1 MSYVRQFALR
11 YLGSRKRSFVSL
23 GTSFAT
29 VGVALGVAALCLAV
43 SVSGGFQS
51 QFRDKILGV
60 NAHVLVLKYSID
72 FREYR
77 DVMKRVE
84 AIPGVV
90 AAAPFVINP
99 TMVSHGGHTA
109 TGVLLKGIDPTRSGR
124 VLDLPRTIVDGSLED
139 LRHEGARPPKATPR
153 LELGNGS
160 GNGGSDGSP
169 SARRGGLLEAME
181 AAVSGR
187 GAKAG
192 SPLAPPDLAAVDPAR
207 PVDATPRGGFAST
220 LPDDDVLPPEL
231 DADPCAGDGVLKLP
245 SIAIGRALARQLDA
259 RVGSCLLV
267 TSPTIGLSIGGVAK
281 PPVAKRFRVI
291 ALFEAGFD
299 QYDSK
304 LAYADLY
311 EAQAFYEYGD
321 SVTGIETRVDDIDRS
336 KEVVKAIELDLQDGV
351 YHVLDWMDLNRGLFT
366 ALVVQRIGV
375 TVVLG
380 LILVV
385 AAFTV
390 VATLVMIVLEKQ
402 KEIALLKAIGA
413 PERDI
418 VRIFLWQGL
427 AIGTVG
433 TALGL
438 VLGALGCAALLHLP
452 IDLDAK
458 VYFISQLPVRVRAG
472 EWAAIAAFS
481 LLLSTLAALVP
492 ARHAARAVP
501 AEGLRPRG

>member
-23 GTSFAT
+23 GTTFAT
-29 VGVALGVAALCLAV
+29 LGVALGVAALCLAV
-43 SVSGGFQS
+43 SVSGGFQG

-84 AIPGVV
+84 GIPGVT

-109 TGVLLKGIDPTRSGR
+109 TGVLLKGIDPERSVR
-124 VLDLPRTIVDGSLED
+124 VLDLPRTIVEGSLEG
-139 LRHEGARPPKATPR
+139 LRQAGAVPPKTTPR
-153 LELGNGS
+153 LELGS
-160 GNGGSDGSP
+160 GNENAPTTSKRS
-169 SARRGGLLEAME
+169 GLLEAME

-187 GAKAG
+187 GG
-192 SPLAPPDLAAVDPAR
+192 AR
-207 PVDATPRGGFAST
+207 PAAPERNEATPTRGVPIEATPAGGFASS
-220 LPDDDVLPPEL
+220 LPEDDVLPQEL
-231 DADPCAGDGVLKLP
+231 DADPCTGDGLLKLP

-321 SVTGIETRVDDIDRS
+321 SVTGIETRIEDIDRS
-336 KEVVKAIELDLQDGV
+336 KAVVKAVETELHDGV

-380 LILVV
+380 LILIV

-413 PERDI
+413 PEGDI

-427 AIGTVG
+427 AIGSVG
-433 TALGL
+433 TALGMA
-438 VLGALGCAALLHLP
+438 LGAVGCALLVRLP

-472 EWAAIAAFS
+472 EWAAIGAFS
-481 LLLSTLAALVP
+481 LLLSSLAALIP

>member
-11 YLGSRKRSFVSL
+11 YLGSRKRSFVSM
-23 GTSFAT
+23 GTTFAT
-29 VGVALGVAALCLAV
+29 AGVALGVAALCVAV

-77 DVMKRVE
+77 DVMQRVE
-84 AIPGVV
+84 TIPGVV

-99 TMVSHGGHTA
+99 TMVSHNGHTA
-109 TGVLLKGIDPTRSGR
+109 TGVLLKGIDPARSNK
-124 VLDLPRTIVDGSLED
+124 VLDLPRTVVAGSLAD
-139 LRHEGARPPKATPR
+139 LRHADATPPRATPR
-153 LELGNGS
+153 LELGGTDQDLFGS
-160 GNGGSDGSP
+160 RAKAPSLIDGMTAAVARDSLRRKEGTGVESP
-169 SARRGGLLEAME
+169 SPPPN
-181 AAVSGR
+181 
-187 GAKAG
+187 AKAID
-192 SPLAPPDLAAVDPAR
+192 ATPPGGFVSVLPDEDALPADLAA
-207 PVDATPRGGFAST
+207 
-220 LPDDDVLPPEL
+220 
-231 DADPCAGDGVLKLP
+231 DPCNGNGVLKLP
-245 SIAIGRALARQLDA
+245 SIAIGVALAHQLDA
-259 RVGSCLLV
+259 HVDSCLLV

-281 PPVAKRFRVI
+281 PAVAKRFRVI
-291 ALFEAGFD
+291 AIFEAGFD

-321 SVTGIETRVDDIDRS
+321 SVTGIETRIEDIDQS
-336 KEVVKAIELDLQDGV
+336 KAVVHAVQAALHDGI

-366 ALVVQRIGV
+366 ALIVQRIGV
-375 TVVLG
+375 TIVLG

-390 VATLVMIVLEKQ
+390 VATLVMIVLDKQ
-402 KEIALLKAIGA
+402 REIALLKAIGA

-427 AIGTVG
+427 AIGTMG
-433 TALGL
+433 TAAGMLF
-438 VLGALGCAALLHLP
+438 GALGCALLMRVP

-458 VYFISQLPVRVRAG
+458 VYFISHLPVRVRAS
-472 EWAAIAAFS
+472 EWAAIGGFS
-481 LLLSTLAALVP
+481 IFLSLAAAIIP
-492 ARHAARAVP
+492 ARHAARTVP
-501 AEGLRPRG
+501 AEGLRPHS

>member
-11 YLGSRKRSFVSL
+11 YLGSHKRSFVSL
-23 GTSFAT
+23 GTTFAT
-29 VGVALGVAALCLAV
+29 LGVALGVAALCLAV
-43 SVSGGFQS
+43 SVSGGFQG

-77 DVMKRVE
+77 DVMRRVE
-84 AIPGVV
+84 GIPGVT

-109 TGVLLKGIDPTRSGR
+109 TGVLLKGIDPERSLR
-124 VLDLPRTIVDGSLED
+124 VLDLPRTIVEGSLEG
-139 LRHEGARPPKATPR
+139 LRQAGAVAPKATPR
-153 LELGNGS
+153 LELGAATEPAPGTKRS
-160 GNGGSDGSP
+160 
-169 SARRGGLLEAME
+169 GLLEAME

-187 GAKAG
+187 GSARV
-192 SPLAPPDLAAVDPAR
+192 SSTERTEAPAAAHA
-207 PVDATPRGGFAST
+207 PVDATPRGGFASS
-220 LPDDDVLPPEL
+220 LPEDDVLPQEL
-231 DADPCAGDGVLKLP
+231 DADPCSGEGLLKLP

-321 SVTGIETRVDDIDRS
+321 SVTGIETRIDDIDRS
-336 KEVVKAIELDLQDGV
+336 KAVVKAVEAELHDGV

-413 PERDI
+413 PEGDI

-427 AIGTVG
+427 AIGALG
-433 TALGL
+433 TALGMA
-438 VLGALGCAALLHLP
+438 LGALGCALLVRIP

-458 VYFISQLPVRVRAG
+458 VYFISQLPVRVRPA
-472 EWAAIAAFS
+472 EWAAIGVFS
-481 LLLSTLAALVP
+481 LLLSALAALVP

>member
-23 GTSFAT
+23 GTTFAT
-29 VGVALGVAALCLAV
+29 LGVALGVAALCLAV
-43 SVSGGFQS
+43 SVSGGFQG

-84 AIPGVV
+84 GIPGVV

-109 TGVLLKGIDPTRSGR
+109 TGVLLKGIDPERSVR
-124 VLDLPRTIVDGSLED
+124 VLDLPRTIVEGSLEG
-139 LRHEGARPPKATPR
+139 LRQPGAVPPRTTPR
-153 LELGNGS
+153 LELGS
-160 GNGGSDGSP
+160 GTEAPTGTKRS
-169 SARRGGLLEAME
+169 GLLEAME

-187 GAKAG
+187 GNARAPERAE
-192 SPLAPPDLAAVDPAR
+192 PLHEPR
-207 PVDATPRGGFAST
+207 TTVDATPAGGFAST
-220 LPDDDVLPPEL
+220 LPDDDVLPQEL
-231 DADPCAGDGVLKLP
+231 DADPCRGDGLLKLP
-245 SIAIGRALARQLDA
+245 SISIGRALARQLDA

-321 SVTGIETRVDDIDRS
+321 SVTGIETRIDDIDRS
-336 KEVVKAIELDLQDGV
+336 KAVVKAVEDELHDGV

-380 LILVV
+380 LILIV

-413 PERDI
+413 PEGDI

-427 AIGTVG
+427 AIGTLG
-433 TALGL
+433 TALGMA
-438 VLGALGCAALLHLP
+438 LGAAGCALLVRLP

-458 VYFISQLPVRVRAG
+458 VYFISQLPVRVRPG
-472 EWAAIAAFS
+472 EWAAIGAFS
-481 LLLSTLAALVP
+481 LLLSSLAALIP

>member
-23 GTSFAT
+23 GTTFAT
-29 VGVALGVAALCLAV
+29 AGVALGVAALCLAV

-77 DVMKRVE
+77 EVMKRVE
-84 AIPGVV
+84 AIAGVV

-109 TGVLLKGIDPTRSGR
+109 TGVLLKGIDPERSNL
-124 VLDLPRTIVDGSLED
+124 VLELPRTVVEGSLVD
-139 LRHEGARPPKATPR
+139 LRQANAAPPKATPR
-153 LELGNGS
+153 LELGS
-160 GNGGSDGSP
+160 SEPVGGGRR
-169 SARRGGLLEAME
+169 SALLDAME
-181 AAVSGR
+181 SAV
-187 GAKAG
+187 AKSHAG
-192 SPLAPPDLAAVDPAR
+192 SQAVAPSDELPSPR
-207 PVDATPRGGFAST
+207 VDATPKGGFASA
-220 LPDDDVLPPEL
+220 LPEDDVLPPEL
-231 DADPCAGDGVLKLP
+231 DADPCRGEGLLKLP

-259 RVGSCLLV
+259 AVGSCLLV

-321 SVTGIETRVDDIDRS
+321 SVTGIETRIEDIDKS
-336 KEVVKAIELDLQDGV
+336 KEVVHAIEDELRDGV

-366 ALVVQRIGV
+366 ALVVPRIGV
-375 TVVLG
+375 TGVLG
-380 LILVV
+380 LILIV

-390 VATLVMIVLEKQ
+390 VATLVMIVLDKQ

-413 PERDI
+413 PESDI

-433 TALGL
+433 TSIGMALGAAG
-438 VLGALGCAALLHLP
+438 VALLTRIP

-458 VYFISQLPVRVRAG
+458 VYFISQLPVRVRAS
-472 EWAAIAAFS
+472 EWIAIAAFS
-481 LLLSTLAALVP
+481 IGLSLVAAVIP
-492 ARHAARAVP
+492 ARHAARTVP

>member
-23 GTSFAT
+23 GTTFAT
-29 VGVALGVAALCLAV
+29 AGVALGVAALCLAV

-84 AIPGVV
+84 AMPRVI

-99 TMVSHGGHTA
+99 TMMSHGGHTA
-109 TGVLLKGIDPTRSGR
+109 TGVLLKGIDPERSSR
-124 VLDLPRTIVDGSLED
+124 VLDLPSQIVEGSLEG
-139 LRHEGARPPKATPR
+139 LRQPGAHPPKATPR
-153 LELGNGS
+153 LELGTTDPAPTGKRS
-160 GNGGSDGSP
+160 S
-169 SARRGGLLEAME
+169 LLEAME
-181 AAVSGR
+181 AAVAQR
-187 GAKAG
+187 EP
-192 SPLAPPDLAAVDPAR
+192 SPRALDETASVPT
-207 PVDATPRGGFAST
+207 DATPSGGFKST
-220 LPDDDVLPPEL
+220 LPDDDILPAEL
-231 DADPCAGDGVLKLP
+231 DADPCQGDGILKLP
-245 SIAIGRALARQLDA
+245 SLAIGRALAHQLDA
-259 RVGSCLLV
+259 SVGSCLLV

-281 PPVAKRFRVI
+281 PPVGKRFRVI
-291 ALFEAGFD
+291 AIFEAGFD
-299 QYDSK
+299 QYDAK
-304 LAYADLY
+304 LAYTDLY
-311 EAQAFYEYGD
+311 EAQVFYEYGD
-321 SVTGIETRVDDIDRS
+321 SVTGIETRIDDIDQS
-336 KEVVKAIELDLQDGV
+336 KNVVKAVEAELNDGV

-380 LILVV
+380 LILIV

-390 VATLVMIVLEKQ
+390 VATLVMIVLDKQ

-413 PERDI
+413 PESDI

-427 AIGTVG
+427 AIGTIG
-433 TALGL
+433 TALGMI
-438 VLGALGCAALLHLP
+438 LGAAGCALLTRLP

-458 VYFISQLPVRVRAG
+458 VYFISQLPVRVRLG
-472 EWAAIAAFS
+472 EWAAIAVFS
-481 LLLSTLAALVP
+481 LVLSLVAAIVP
-492 ARHAARAVP
+492 ARHAARTVP

>member
-23 GTSFAT
+23 GTTFAT
-29 VGVALGVAALCLAV
+29 AGVALGVAALCLAV

-77 DVMKRVE
+77 EVMKRVE

-109 TGVLLKGIDPTRSGR
+109 TGVLLKGIDPERSNL
-124 VLDLPRTIVDGSLED
+124 VLELPRTVVEGSLVD
-139 LRHEGARPPKATPR
+139 LRQGNAAPPKATPR
-153 LELGNGS
+153 LELGAS
-160 GNGGSDGSP
+160 EPVGGGRR
-169 SARRGGLLEAME
+169 SALLDAME
-181 AAVSGR
+181 SAVAKSHAASQAVAPSDELP
-187 GAKAG
+187 
-192 SPLAPPDLAAVDPAR
+192 SPR
-207 PVDATPRGGFAST
+207 VDATPKGGFASA

-231 DADPCAGDGVLKLP
+231 DADPCRGEGLLKLP
-245 SIAIGRALARQLDA
+245 SIAIGRALSRQLDA
-259 RVGSCLLV
+259 VVGSCLLV

-321 SVTGIETRVDDIDRS
+321 SVTGIETRIDDIDKS
-336 KEVVKAIELDLQDGV
+336 KDVVHAIEDELRDGV

-380 LILVV
+380 LILIV

-390 VATLVMIVLEKQ
+390 VATLVMIVLDKQ

-413 PERDI
+413 PESDI

-433 TALGL
+433 TSIGMALGAAG
-438 VLGALGCAALLHLP
+438 VALLTRIP

-458 VYFISQLPVRVRAG
+458 VYFISQLPVRVRAS
-472 EWAAIAAFS
+472 EWIAIAAFS
-481 LLLSTLAALVP
+481 IGLSLVAAVIP
-492 ARHAARAVP
+492 ARHAARTVP

>member
-23 GTSFAT
+23 GTTFAT
-29 VGVALGVAALCLAV
+29 AGVALGVAALCLAV

-77 DVMKRVE
+77 EVMKRVE

-109 TGVLLKGIDPTRSGR
+109 TGVLLKGIDPERSNL
-124 VLDLPRTIVDGSLED
+124 VLELPRTVVEGSLVD
-139 LRHEGARPPKATPR
+139 LRQANAAPPKATPR
-153 LELGNGS
+153 LELGAS
-160 GNGGSDGSP
+160 EPVGGGRR
-169 SARRGGLLEAME
+169 SALLDAME
-181 AAVSGR
+181 SAVAKSHAASQAVAPSDELP
-187 GAKAG
+187 
-192 SPLAPPDLAAVDPAR
+192 SPR
-207 PVDATPRGGFAST
+207 VDATPKGGFASA

-231 DADPCAGDGVLKLP
+231 DADPCRGEGLLKLP

-259 RVGSCLLV
+259 VVGSCLLV

-321 SVTGIETRVDDIDRS
+321 SVTGIETRIDDIDKS
-336 KEVVKAIELDLQDGV
+336 KEVVHAIEDELRDGV

-380 LILVV
+380 LILIV

-390 VATLVMIVLEKQ
+390 VATLVMIVLDKQ

-413 PERDI
+413 PESDI

-433 TALGL
+433 TSIGMALGAAG
-438 VLGALGCAALLHLP
+438 VALLTRIP

-458 VYFISQLPVRVRAG
+458 VYFISQLPVRVRAS
-472 EWAAIAAFS
+472 EWIAIAAFS
-481 LLLSTLAALVP
+481 IGLSLVAAVIP
-492 ARHAARAVP
+492 ARHAARTVP

>member
-29 VGVALGVAALCLAV
+29 MGVALGVAALCLAV

-109 TGVLLKGIDPTRSGR
+109 TGVLLKGIDPARSDR
-124 VLDLPRTIVDGSLED
+124 VLDLPRTIVDGSLEG
-139 LRHEGARPPKATPR
+139 LRQEGARPPKATPR
-153 LELGNGS
+153 LELGGV
-160 GNGGSDGSP
+160 GKDDAAG
-169 SARRGGLLEAME
+169 ARRSGLLEAME
-181 AAVSGR
+181 AAANGRSGSMPPSSTTPPEV
-187 GAKAG
+187 AQ
-192 SPLAPPDLAAVDPAR
+192 APSR
-207 PVDATPRGGFAST
+207 SVDATPRGGFASE
-220 LPDDDVLPPEL
+220 LPDEDVLPAEL
-231 DADPCAGDGVLKLP
+231 DADPCAGEGILKLP

-304 LAYADLY
+304 LAYADLF

-321 SVTGIETRVDDIDRS
+321 SVTGIETRVEDIDRS
-336 KEVVKAIELDLQDGV
+336 KEVVKAVEAELRDGV

-418 VRIFLWQGL
+418 VRIFLWQGV

-433 TALGL
+433 TAMGL
-438 VLGALGCAALLHLP
+438 VLGGLGCAALVRVP

-458 VYFISQLPVRVRAG
+458 VYFISELPVRVRAG

-481 LLLSTLAALVP
+481 LVLSALAALVP

>member
-1 MSYVRQFALR
+1 
-11 YLGSRKRSFVSL
+11 
-23 GTSFAT
+23 
-29 VGVALGVAALCLAV
+29 
-43 SVSGGFQS
+43 
-51 QFRDKILGV
+51 
-60 NAHVLVLKYSID
+60 
-72 FREYR
+72 
-77 DVMKRVE
+77 
-84 AIPGVV
+84 
-90 AAAPFVINP
+90 
-99 TMVSHGGHTA
+99 MVSHGGHTA
-109 TGVLLKGIDPTRSGR
+109 TGVLLKGIDPERSNL
-124 VLDLPRTIVDGSLED
+124 VLELPRTVVEGSLVD
-139 LRHEGARPPKATPR
+139 LRQGNAAPPKATPR
-153 LELGNGS
+153 LELGAS
-160 GNGGSDGSP
+160 EPVGGGRR
-169 SARRGGLLEAME
+169 SALLDAME
-181 AAVSGR
+181 SAVAKSHAASQAVAPSDELP
-187 GAKAG
+187 
-192 SPLAPPDLAAVDPAR
+192 SPR
-207 PVDATPRGGFAST
+207 VDATPKGGFASA

-231 DADPCAGDGVLKLP
+231 DADPCRGEGLLKLP
-245 SIAIGRALARQLDA
+245 SIAIGRALSRQLDA
-259 RVGSCLLV
+259 VVGSCLLV

-321 SVTGIETRVDDIDRS
+321 SVTGIETRIDDIDKS
-336 KEVVKAIELDLQDGV
+336 KDVVHAIEDELRDGV

-380 LILVV
+380 LILIV

-390 VATLVMIVLEKQ
+390 VATLVMIVLDKQ

-413 PERDI
+413 PESDI

-433 TALGL
+433 TSIGMALGAAG
-438 VLGALGCAALLHLP
+438 VALLTRIP

-458 VYFISQLPVRVRAG
+458 VYFISQLPVRVRAS
-472 EWAAIAAFS
+472 EWIAIAAFS
-481 LLLSTLAALVP
+481 IGLSLVAAVIP
-492 ARHAARAVP
+492 ARHAARTVP

>member
-109 TGVLLKGIDPTRSGR
+109 TGVLLKGIDPSRSDR
-124 VLDLPRTIVDGSLED
+124 VLDLPRTIVEGNLEG
-139 LRHEGARPPKATPR
+139 LRQEGARPPKATPR
-153 LELGNGS
+153 LELGTPAVEGA
-160 GNGGSDGSP
+160 P

-187 GAKAG
+187 GAKG
-192 SPLAPPDLAAVDPAR
+192 TLSGAVPTAEAFAEPSR
-207 PVDATPRGGFAST
+207 PVDATPHGGFAST
-220 LPDDDVLPPEL
+220 LPDDDVLPAEL
-231 DADPCAGDGVLKLP
+231 DADPCAGDGLLKLP

-259 RVGSCLLV
+259 TVGSCLLV

-321 SVTGIETRVDDIDRS
+321 SVTGIETRVADIDRS

-438 VLGALGCAALLHLP
+438 VLGGLGCAALLRLP

-472 EWAAIAAFS
+472 EWAAIAVFS
-481 LLLSTLAALVP
+481 LLLSALAALVP